1 MTEEEATAISVM
13 ISDVTGIDIQRGK
26 YAYNAETV
34 SEWSPVDFKD
44 QTWLD
49 FDGEY

>member
-26 YAYNAETV
+26 YNAETV